1 MAPPPVVAAAPAP
14 AEPSSVA
21 SDLDVVARP
30 LAVGYSGFSV
40 VPVGGPVGDLT
51 IPAVGIRYW
60 MSPKMGVDAAI
71 GVGWTGGSTETA
83 ATSTTAGTSTDK
95 DSVFGFIL
103 QGGLPLALANGRHVS
118 FQVIPF
124 LTFAHGQTSV
134 SNGTGAPKT
143 DYSGTRITAG
153 ARAGMEIFFG
163 FIGIPELALSATVG
177 LQLDYRKL
185 SVDTAGTGSASDS
198 TIAFTTTVQ
207 NNPWDIFTGTVSAR
221 YYF

>member
-1 MAPPPVVAAAPAP
+1 MAPAAVVAVPAP
-14 AEPSSVA
+14 AEPSVT
-21 SDLDVVARP
+21 SDLDVAARP
-30 LAVGYSGFSV
+30 FAVGYSGFSQ

-51 IPAVGIRYW
+51 VPAVGIRYW
-60 MSPKMGVDAAI
+60 MSPKMGIDAA
-71 GVGWTGGSTETA
+71 VGFGFTGGSTE
-83 ATSTTAGTSTDK
+83 TAGTSTDK

-103 QGGLPLALANGRHVS
+103 TGGLPLALATGRHVS

-134 SNGTGAPKT
+134 SPPAGTTLPKT

-153 ARAGMEIFFG
+153 ARAGLEIFFG
-163 FIGIPELALSATVG
+163 FMGLPELALSATVG

-185 SVDTAGTGSASDS
+185 SVDTPATTTLPGASSTDS
-198 TIAFTTTVQ
+198 TIAVTTTVQ